1 MNLQQSL
8 ITAAL
13 LLGAGPLLLGASP
26 PAGAE
31 LQLTLPE
38 AYPAYRQLS
47 FGQNFAQEGGGNNGP
62 IFEEG
67 GDDSDFN
74 LFEYLDI
81 NALAGTSSGSSINR
95 SFSYL
100 RLGGQYSV
108 GNLSFYGN
116 LLSSNVTSEINME
129 LDDNAQRERQQCVNP
144 RDYAQLLDPNVRDVV
159 NGAAIFWGPG
169 ERDMEITRLE
179 EQDFDNNNCDQ
190 RLDQQEKMTYE
201 FELSRTEVDE
211 LYLNYTPLDTVSV
224 TAGYNRLTLGQFAFV
239 SPIHMLL
246 PINSEQQLGFSKVDT
261 RVPQPLLQVDFYPIE
276 RLQVQAVVIP
286 QSKLDPAQEEY
297 FDTSY
302 RGIGGDYNPVDQ
314 LDLNWRDDYDDSQ
327 DATEVFAGHQQ
338 TLFRALY
345 SPSWGTVGVTAWT
358 GGLHFFI
365 IDNLQIFC
373 GDGSRHYCEDPMD
386 SSGSSPYGY
395 YAEAAPDLAESDA
408 FAIEIAYNAGNW
420 TYIAELVQVQTRSEF
435 SIFTP
440 SASLL
445 RGDEEEM
452 RDAQSFF
459 KTLAEMNQGRTWF
472 DLNYTLLAVGADGRS
487 ADGSWT
493 YNLEIFNIATDL
505 KEGDDLL
512 SALGS
517 LPNAFNENWETDQRG
532 QYDDLLF
539 PSFHISK
546 RHTSILGRQADFGV
560 ALGFFFQFGGIF
572 SYYNL
577 EINDNFN
584 VQLGLEFIERIS
596 ENDAATD
603 DNRDYDLVD
612 SMSSALSV
620 AAQIRF

>member
-1 MNLQQSL
+1 MNLRQSL

-47 FGQNFAQEGGGNNGP
+47 FAQSFTQDGGGDGP
-62 IFEEG
+62 IFE
-67 GDDSDFN
+67 DSSDSDFN

-81 NALAGTSSGSSINR
+81 NAIAGASSGSSISR
-95 SFSYL
+95 TFSYL
-100 RLGGQYSV
+100 RLGGQYST

-116 LLSSNVTSEINME
+116 ILASNVTSEINLE
-129 LDDNAQRERQQCVNP
+129 LDENAQYERQLCMNP
-144 RDYAQLLDPNVRDVV
+144 RDHDQFLHPDDYIEAGIGRP
-159 NGAAIFWGPG
+159 WMPG
-169 ERDMEITRLE
+169 EREAEIARLE
-179 EQDFDNNNCDQ
+179 AEDFDNHNCDQ

-201 FELSRTEVDE
+201 FELSRSAIDE
-211 LYLNYTPLDTVSV
+211 LYLNYSPLDTVSL

-239 SPIHMLL
+239 SPIHLL
-246 PINSEQQLGFSKVDT
+246 VPINSEQQIGFSKVDT

-276 RLQVQAVVIP
+276 RLQLQAVLIP

-297 FDTSY
+297 FDSSY
-302 RGIGGDYNPVDQ
+302 RGIGSSYNPVAQ
-314 LDLNWRDDYDDSQ
+314 LDLRWRGDYDDSQ

-345 SPSWGTVGVTAWT
+345 SPSWGSVGVTAWT

-373 GDGSRHYCEDPMD
+373 GDGSQHYCEDAVD
-386 SSGSSPYGY
+386 SMGGDGSNPYGY

-408 FAIEIAYNAGNW
+408 FALEIAYNVGNW

-435 SIFTP
+435 SIFNP
-440 SASLL
+440 SASIL

-459 KTLAEMNQGRTWF
+459 KTLAELNQGRTWF

-487 ADGSWT
+487 SDGSWT
-493 YNLEIFNIATDL
+493 YNLEVFNIATDL

-517 LPNAFNENWETDQRG
+517 LPNSFNESWENDQRG
-532 QYDDLLF
+532 KYDDLFF

-577 EINDNFN
+577 EVNDNFN
-584 VQLGLEFIERIS
+584 VQLALEFIERIS

-612 SMSSALSV
+612 SMSSAFSV